1 MLAKIL
7 GGVQGRIDLMTR
19 YLSGVLGLAL
29 GAALLVATPDR
40 AQAQAWPTRPVTIIV
55 PFAPGGNTDTMAR
68 LLANKL
74 GEKFGQNFIVENR
87 VGASGAIGT
96 AAVARAAPDGYTLMF
111 GAVQQ
116 ISVLPI
122 TDKVNYD
129 PKTDLS
135 YISIF
140 GEGPFV
146 LGVNVNRVPAKTLP
160 EFLAFARNKPEPLT
174 YASGG
179 ANSISHLVP
188 ALMFERAKA
197 KVIHVPYRGGAPAVT
212 DLVGGHVDVYFG
224 NASEL
229 MNFASDPKIRIL
241 AVSSEARM
249 PQLPD
254 VQTLGEIFPGF
265 TMTTWNGLMAPAK
278 ISPDIFNKLAL
289 AAREAANDPAVKKTL
304 TELGI
309 TPVGGTPEEFTKR
322 VASEGGLLLEAIKAA
337 NTGNP

>member
-7 GGVQGRIDLMTR
+7 GSVRGRMDLMTR
-19 YLSGVLGLAL
+19 CLSGALALAL
-29 GAALLVATPDR
+29 GAIVSTASPDR
-40 AQAQAWPTRPVTIIV
+40 AQAQAWPSRPVVIIV

-74 GEKFGQNFIVENR
+74 AEKFGQNFIVENR

-122 TDKVNYD
+122 TDKVSYD

-160 EFLAFARNKPEPLT
+160 EFLEFTRNKPEPLT

-179 ANSISHLVP
+179 SNSISHLVP
-188 ALMFERAKA
+188 ALMFDRAKA

-229 MNFASDPKIRIL
+229 MNFASDPKLRIL
-241 AVSSEARM
+241 AVSSEERM
-249 PQLPD
+249 RQFPD

-278 ISPDIFNKLAL
+278 ISPEVFNKLAV
-289 AAREAANDPAVKKTL
+289 AAREAARDPGVVKTL
-304 TELGI
+304 NELGI
-309 TPVGGTPEEFTKR
+309 TPVGGTPEEFSKR
-322 VASEGGLLLEAIKAA
+322 IAAEGGLLMEAIKAA
-337 NTGNP
+337 NAGNP